1 MTTCLRWSSTRL
13 PNQMPVAA
21 VATRKMP
28 EIMPVAKTDL
38 VSRNTQ
44 NVTANQTV

>member
-1 MTTCLRWSSTRL
+1 
-13 PNQMPVAA
+13 MPVAA
-21 VATRKMP
+21 VATTKMP
-28 EIMPVAKTDL
+28 AIIPVAKTDR